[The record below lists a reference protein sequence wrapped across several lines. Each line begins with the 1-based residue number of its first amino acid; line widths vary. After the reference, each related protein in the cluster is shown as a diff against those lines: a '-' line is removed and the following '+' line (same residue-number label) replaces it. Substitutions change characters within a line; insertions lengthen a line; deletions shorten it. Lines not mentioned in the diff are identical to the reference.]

1 MNNPRTQHNKG
12 AAVLVFVV
20 FFLVASVVLVYGI
33 AQGAYSDLV
42 QYRTLENSKVVFF
55 AVEAGIEDAIHRH
68 RNNKGYSSSESF
80 SLGAVTVDAT
90 RAVVTDHFELN
101 FTGTRGDIIRKGYLE
116 FTIGAGASFSYGLQ
130 SDVGGILLQNS
141 SSVIGNIYSNGTVV
155 GTGSGDGNDIFGTVI
170 SAGPT
175 GYVEG
180 IHATGSVYANEIVET
195 VVDKNAYCDSI
206 DQSNVSGLLFC
217 NTVTATFPNPA
228 DGPGPADQPTTTLP
242 LSDADI
248 DEQKAAA
255 VAGGVIAST
264 DSRCSG
270 GTWVINSSTTTGPAK
285 IECDV
290 VVRGSGTVWTLTGQ
304 IWIEGNFT
312 IGVGEPTVAID
323 GSLSGKAVTLIVD
336 DESNRVTSSKIDMN
350 NKASFVGAGAES
362 YIILISQ
369 NNDEEGAGAGGG
381 GEIAI
386 DSGQSSVGDVLLYAA
401 HGEIVIG
408 QSGQFVGVAGRLLH
422 LQNSAQI
429 IYETGAIS
437 LQFPDGPG
445 GGYVIGEWIEVE

>member
-1 MNNPRTQHNKG
+1 MNNTQVQHNKG
-12 AAVLVFVV
+12 AAVLVFVI
-20 FFLVASVVLVYGI
+20 FFLVASAVLVYGI

-42 QYRTLENSKVVFF
+42 QYRTLEESKEVFF

-68 RNNKGYSSSESF
+68 RNNKNYSSTETF
-80 SLGAVTVDAT
+80 SLGSVAVDAT

-130 SDVGGILLQNS
+130 SDVGGIFMENS
-141 SSVIGNIYSNGTVV
+141 SSVVGNIYSNGTVE
-155 GTGSGDGNDIFGTVI
+155 GTGVGDGNDVFGTVI

-180 IHATGSVYANEIVET
+180 IHATGSVYANEIVDT
-195 VVDKNAYCDSI
+195 VVDKNAYCDTI

-228 DGPGPADQPTTTLP
+228 DGPGPAPQPTTTLP

-248 DEQKAAA
+248 EEQKAAA
-255 VAGGVIAST
+255 AAGEVIDAT
-264 DSRCSG
+264 DPRCSG
-270 GTWVINSSTTTGPAK
+270 GTWIINSSTTTGPAK

-290 VVRGSGTVWTLTGQ
+290 EIRTSGTIWTLTGQ
-304 IWIEGNFT
+304 IWIEGDLT
-312 IGVGEPTVAID
+312 VGVGQPTVAID
-323 GSLSGKAVTLIVD
+323 SSLTGKAITLIVD
-336 DESNRVTSSKIDMN
+336 NEADRITSSKIDMN
-350 NKASFVGAGAES
+350 NKASFVGAGDES

-369 NNDEEGAGAGGG
+369 NTDEEGAGAGPG

-386 DSGQSSVGDVLLYAA
+386 DSGQSSVGDVLLYAS

-422 LQNSAQI
+422 LKNTAQI